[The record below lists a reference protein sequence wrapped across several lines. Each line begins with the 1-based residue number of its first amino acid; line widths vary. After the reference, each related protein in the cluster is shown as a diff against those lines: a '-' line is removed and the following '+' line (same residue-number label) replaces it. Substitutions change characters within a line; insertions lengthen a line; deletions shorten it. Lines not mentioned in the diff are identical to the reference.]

1 MFGPATAATARS
13 AAAADFA
20 RGVRDIAPIVAA
32 TIPFGLVFG
41 AIASHDGLSFGDS
54 VLLSALTFAGASQ
67 FAALEFWA
75 HPLPFLTILLS
86 VMAVNL
92 RLMLYSAAIAR
103 RLAHWPA
110 AMRYLGLGLLT
121 DPIYALA
128 ELKGG
133 ERLSPAY
140 YFGLAVPLYLN
151 WVVTTAVGFVFGNLI
166 REPEA
171 VGLDFVVI
179 AYFIHLLGGFRQRP
193 NALAVILAS
202 TAGSV
207 LAYVTVGS
215 PWHFAGGALAGMG
228 AAVLLVKPKE
238 GRA

>member
-1 MFGPATAATARS
+1 MPEPAAAATARTT
-13 AAAADFA
+13 AATDFL
-20 RGVRDIAPIVAA
+20 RGARDILPIVVA

-41 AIASHDGLSFGDS
+41 AIASHDGLSLGDS

-75 HPLPFLTILLS
+75 HPLPFLTIILS
-86 VMAVNL
+86 VTAVNL

-103 RLAHWPA
+103 RIAQWPPA
-110 AMRYLGLGLLT
+110 ARYFGLSLLS

-128 ELKGG
+128 ELRG
-133 ERLSPAY
+133 ERLTPAY
-140 YFGLAVPLYLN
+140 YFGLALPLYVN
-151 WVVTTAVGFVFGNLI
+151 WIVTTAVGFLFGNLI

-171 VGLDFVVI
+171 IGLDFVVV

-193 NALAVILAS
+193 NAAAVILAS
-202 TAGSV
+202 AAGSV
-207 LAYVTVGS
+207 LAYLALGS

-228 AAVLLVKPKE
+228 AAVLLARPKE
-238 GRA
+238 AQP